1 MFVCLKSIF
10 GNTSHCSL
18 ECIILDFS
26 IPAIGF
32 MGIHHPLV
40 GICFVFWGSFL
51 RPSLGHLLIIFAS
64 R

>member
-10 GNTSHCSL
+10 GNTSHYSL
-18 ECIILDFS
+18 ECIILDCS

-40 GICFVFWGSFL
+40 GIFFVFFGAFCD
-51 RPSLGHLLIIFAS
+51 HLWVMV
-64 R
+64 